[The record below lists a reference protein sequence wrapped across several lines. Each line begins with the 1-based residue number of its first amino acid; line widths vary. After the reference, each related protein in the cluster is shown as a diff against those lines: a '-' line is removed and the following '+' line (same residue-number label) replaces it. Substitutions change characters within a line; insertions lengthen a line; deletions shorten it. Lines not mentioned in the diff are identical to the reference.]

1 MFTLRSPL
9 QLPNLVGPQTNH
21 KPADCETVKFIC
33 KNTSHLIRGQSKE
46 KTSCY
51 SFTTLMLIVRTLL
64 KGFSRYR
71 LLYLKSH
78 CTTMDPIVSY
88 CGGASIV
95 WNPISLSAS
104 PGSRHDLKV
113 MPTLWL
119 RNIKMD
125 FSNTDIDLKSQV
137 CHDPKVIPT
146 LRLLCNLKT
155 KSSVLI
161 LMFHLLHM
169 DSLHG

>member
-21 KPADCETVKFIC
+21 KPADCGTVKFIC

-46 KTSCY
+46 NTSCY
-51 SFTTLMLIVRTLL
+51 FFTALMLIVRTLL

-78 CTTMDPIVSY
+78 RTTMDPIVSY

-113 MPTLWL
+113 MPTLRL
-119 RNIKMD
+119 QLQD
-125 FSNTDIDLKSQV
+125 
-137 CHDPKVIPT
+137 KVIPAYAYVPPFAYGQ
-146 LRLLCNLKT
+146 
-155 KSSVLI
+155 SSYYFIVCKL
-161 LMFHLLHM
+161 
-169 DSLHG
+169 